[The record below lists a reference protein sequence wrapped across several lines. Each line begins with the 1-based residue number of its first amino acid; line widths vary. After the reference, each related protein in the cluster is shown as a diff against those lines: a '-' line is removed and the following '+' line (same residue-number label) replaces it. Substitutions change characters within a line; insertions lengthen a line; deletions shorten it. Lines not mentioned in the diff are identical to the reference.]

1 MTPREHYQ
9 RAMEI
14 AKECQRRHEAAG
26 GGVSPANFDLYL
38 TPEEKCQL
46 HESLRALPWKKSA
59 PVNEFAPDQ
68 PLAG

>member
-26 GGVSPANFDLYL
+26 GASPANFDLYL

-46 HESLRALPWKKSA
+46 HESLRALPWKK
-59 PVNEFAPDQ
+59 PVPVTEFAPDQ
-68 PLAG
+68 QLAG

>member
-14 AKECQRRHEAAG
+14 AKECQRRHEAA

-46 HESLRALPWKKSA
+46 HESLRALPWKK
-59 PVNEFAPDQ
+59 PVPVTEFAPDQ
-68 PLAG
+68 QLIG